1 MRMRERQF
9 SNETLLALEQSLKA
23 KLNPVNPDQSFIH
36 TLKQR
41 LVNMP
46 INDPHHRT
54 AMTLLTIAGGLFLGL
69 VIYLIGRGFI
79 NENDDG

>member
-1 MRMRERQF
+1 MRERQF
-9 SNETLLALEQSLKA
+9 SDETLLALERALKA
-23 KLNPVNPDQSFIH
+23 KLNPVHPDQSFIH

-41 LVNMP
+41 LADMP
-46 INDPHHRT
+46 INEPHQRM

-79 NENDDG
+79 KDKSDG